1 MILTMKRLRPVC
13 LLALLAARFV
23 PSALCLVFGRNRL
36 PPGNPAWPYTM
47 DDLGAGGGNGWGLP
61 VHEEYRL
68 LHKDRHEFALALRS
82 LKAGAR

>member
-1 MILTMKRLRPVC
+1 
-13 LLALLAARFV
+13 
-23 PSALCLVFGRNRL
+23 
-36 PPGNPAWPYTM
+36 M